1 MILGQVLDGRYHII
15 RVLEAGGFGQ
25 TYLAEDRRRPGQPQ
39 CVVKQLKPLS
49 NTPRDV
55 AVARRLFHQEAEILE
70 KLGNH
75 DRIPRL
81 LAYFEQNAEFFLVQE
96 FIDGLSLR
104 GEFLPGQLWT
114 ERQVLNLLQEVLVV
128 LEFIH
133 SFGVIH
139 RDLKPDNIIRRASDD
154 KLCPIDFGA
163 VKQVRTVSGDASL
176 RGTLNDGNPVTQT
189 VVIGTPGYIAPEQ
202 AQGNPQPN
210 SDIYALGIIAIQALT
225 GKKPLQFQSE
235 PDWENNWHQD
245 LIISPETIAVISK
258 MVSPSYSQRYPSAK
272 AVLNDLEQRSRTDA
286 NVSPLSRFF
295 QGVSR
300 VLTTP
305 VGELFPSSQPEPDEA
320 EAETVF
326 FNEASR
332 VSHFTLKAEATVT
345 DRPEIVSIAYAD
357 RGIERPLATELYRAL
372 TADGYRVFLCPS
384 EEWDSRANEGLE
396 ICDLFVLL
404 LCEYAA
410 TSEMTTEQVSRV
422 KGRRDRSLN
431 GKPAIVPVRV
441 NLPERAPLNYELRG
455 YLAPLRSRD
464 WHSSADTPALLE
476 ELHLLLSGA
485 PEPLPVEE
493 DYLPTLLPAEESPSG
508 KPLPAAEPV
517 LPEGQVGLKS
527 VFYIER
533 QPIEARC
540 YETIVQPGSLIRI
553 KAPRQMGK
561 TSLMARILQHAE
573 QEGGKPVSLSFQ
585 LADGKIFADLDK
597 FLRWFCASITRRLQI
612 PNRVADYWD
621 DLFGSKENCTTY
633 FEEYLLE
640 QIDSP
645 IVLGLDEV
653 DRVFEYPEIA
663 EDFFSLLRAWHEE
676 AKNREIWQKLR
687 LVVAHSTEVYVRL
700 NVNQSPFNVGLPVEL
715 PEFNGKQVQHLAQL
729 HGLDWKPREI
739 EPLLAA
745 VGGHPYLVRLALYHI
760 AKGDMTL
767 ERLLQT
773 GASESGLYGDHLRR
787 NLWIL
792 KQYPQLAID
801 FRAVVTADVPVAIQ
815 ADTAFKLYSMGLLHL
830 SGNEVLPRCAVY
842 RDYFRDRLEGVS
854 QIAARPETPSI
865 ATQGSSLAAIAFTDA
880 VDSTALAVANPA
892 QALDSMQ
899 RDFQLMREI
908 CQRYDGQVLKS
919 MGDGLLIYFVSAVK
933 AVDCAREI
941 QRALVLN
948 AEALPQAAILKH
960 RIGIHLGDVFF
971 SGDDVLGVGV
981 NIAARLQA
989 KAEPGGI
996 CISQTVYEVVK
1007 NHLSLEVNYCGPQ
1020 ELKGLPEPVPIYQV
1034 ALSLPSA

>member
-1 MILGQVLDGRYHII
+1 MLGQVLDGRYHII

-25 TYLAEDRRRPGQPQ
+25 TYLAEDRRRPGQPE

-55 AVARRLFHQEAEILE
+55 TVARRLFHQEAEILE

-81 LAYFEQNAEFFLVQE
+81 LAYFEQNAEFFLVEE

-104 GEFLPGQLWT
+104 GEFLPGQQWT
-114 ERQVLNLLQEVLVV
+114 EHQVLNLLKEILPV

-163 VKQVRTVSGDASL
+163 VKQVRTVSGNE
-176 RGTLNDGNPVTQT
+176 RNPATQT

-235 PDWENNWHQD
+235 PDWENNWHLD
-245 LIISPETIAVISK
+245 LIISPETIAVISR

-272 AVLNDLEQRSRTDA
+272 AVLEDLERRARDGE
-286 NVSPLSRFF
+286 NISPLSRFF

-305 VGELFPSSQPEPDEA
+305 IGELFPSSQPELDETD
-320 EAETVF
+320 AETVVL
-326 FNEASR
+326 ETSR
-332 VSHFTLKAEATVT
+332 LSNLTLKAEATVV

-357 RGIERPLATELYRAL
+357 RDIDRTLANELYQAL
-372 TADGYRVFLCPS
+372 TAEGYRVFLCPS
-384 EEWDSRANEGLE
+384 EEWNSRANEGLE
-396 ICDLFVLL
+396 ICDLFVVL

-410 TSEMTTEQVSRV
+410 TSEMITEQVSRV
-422 KGRRDRSLN
+422 KGRRDRSLD
-431 GKPAIVPVRV
+431 GKPAILLVRV

-455 YLAPLRSRD
+455 YLASLRSNEDPRSGTRD
-464 WHSSADTPALLE
+464 WHSPADTPALLE
-476 ELHLLLSGA
+476 ELHLRLSGA
-485 PEPLPVEE
+485 PEDFPTEE

-517 LPEGQVGLKS
+517 LPEGQVGLTS

-533 QPIEARC
+533 PPIEARC
-540 YETIVQPGSLIRI
+540 YETIIQPGSLIRI

-612 PNRVADYWD
+612 PNRVGDYWD

-633 FEEYLLE
+633 FEDYLLQE
-640 QIDSP
+640 IESP

-687 LVVAHSTEVYVRL
+687 LVVVHSTEVYVRL

-715 PEFNGKQVQHLAQL
+715 PEFNGQQVQHLAQL
-729 HGLDWKPREI
+729 HGLDWKAREI

-760 AKGDMTL
+760 AKGDTTL

-801 FRAVVTADVPVAIQ
+801 FRVVVAANEPVSIQ
-815 ADTAFKLYSMGLLHL
+815 PDTAFKLYSMGLLHL

-842 RDYFRDRLEGVS
+842 RDYFRERLEGVS
-854 QIAARPETPSI
+854 QIAPRPETPSI
-865 ATQGSSLAAIAFTDA
+865 ATQGSSLAAIAFTDV
-880 VDSTALAVANPA
+880 VDSTALSVANPT
-892 QALDSMQ
+892 QALESMQ

-941 QRALVLN
+941 QRALAKK
-948 AEALPQAAILKH
+948 AETLPDIAILRH
-960 RIGIHLGDVFF
+960 RIGIHVGDVFF
-971 SGDDVLGVGV
+971 NGDDVLGVGV

-1007 NHLSLEVNYCGPQ
+1007 NNLSLEVNYCGPQ